1 MKINFSKIAA
11 LLFAGVICL
20 APGCTDYQSDINDIY
35 AKIDKL
41 ADKESVSTLQ
51 QQVNGLEATL
61 NTLVETSKTHATKA
75 ELQAAVSTLENA
87 DKAIGQRIDDLN
99 TALSNRISELN
110 STLSNR
116 IDGVAGDLSTLRGE
130 FNTLA
135 NEFAGFKGTVTQTLK
150 NLGDADVALGQRI
163 DGLDEKLETKA
174 KALGERIDGVVAD
187 LRTEASNR
195 DAADKILGEKIDEAV
210 SKAEKDLAAAKE
222 ELYAK
227 LGTEAK
233 TRKTADS
240 LLQVAVDAEAAA
252 RVAADDALDLAIKAE
267 KERAEGAEKLLNNAI
282 VAEAAARA
290 AADSV
295 IRVLADNETAARK
308 LADSLLNEA
317 IMAEKERAENA
328 EDLLDKAVK
337 AEAIARATAD
347 SLIRVELGDVKTEL
361 DNLSADYF
369 TFKAKTNKTLQAYG
383 ERLDGHDAA
392 IKEINEVQIP
402 KINAQIRALKEADS
416 LLNVGLAQEA
426 AARVAADA
434 ELQAGIDEVADSLSA
449 FKAATNATIAVMQ
462 DAIDAIVAVNKQQSD
477 SLKEAFKKFDDYVLK
492 TTFETYQAEVQKKLD
507 AKVDTAVFNALK
519 ADFEAYKLEV
529 QEKLDAKAD
538 TAELNRVYKELDLR
552 LLPLEAYKTKLEEEI
567 IPELQAID
575 KELRHD
581 VDSLCDEVDGLK
593 ARMDAAEDEIAKIK
607 DSLAAHQ
614 LRIASLEGRMTAAEG
629 RLDVLEEQ
637 VNELLNR
644 IQSVEFVPDYDDCK
658 ATINYLQIGR
668 RYYPATSTFTY
679 KVYPAEIAERLATAM
694 EKALTSDEEGLA
706 EVYFDVVPVKTRFPL
721 RDEEASIDLQID
733 SVAVSDRTKG
743 AITFYVKA
751 VNADDFYIPEEKIA
765 GYSTAS
771 GFPVVTPGTWAGWMN
786 QFASAWPDYDYMNGP
801 GFPVLPGGPL
811 VPVVLEPGDGY
822 IIGRAEADEPETEFP
837 KGQGSV
843 DTGITGA
850 TLGRMFDIPLN
861 TPGIAL
867 PFYLEEMLAEDLD
880 VYEEEEDAVH
890 QDYASCLV
898 IEKNFEGNVITSEY
912 NVWAQNPTVAVPG
925 GFARRQTEGQ
935 YDPEGPYHYVVATED
950 WIEYTSDKKSVLA
963 EGIVPAFTV
972 NGQIM
977 TVEDL
982 AKLTG
987 VNLPV
992 SFACTTAVFDNN
1004 AEDALSIFGHAIA
1017 PATDEQ
1023 KAPYVIV
1030 PAGYGLPDIEAL
1042 IDKLSEEDP
1051 QIAVEDILGNAA
1063 DEITYVNVNLEGEP
1077 AARKAAVGTYT
1088 AAIYAAYVGGYLML
1102 AYGDVH
1108 IVKVQAYAK
1117 GTAEI
1122 VWTYSKDVATDAAL
1136 WADADADAVY
1146 EREYDEDLVPVKVG
1160 ENNLEEKAVTLDELT
1175 DATIDI
1181 DELKIFTMPDS
1192 TEVDYDVVSGN
1203 VFFRN
1208 EDDSLQVDLSGFA
1221 WDTTYLV
1228 HVVYETETATV
1239 TGDWYVKTI
1248 DRNREKLVVDFGTT
1262 DITYVKD
1269 LDTDYDM
1276 NKTGSDLYTLLK
1288 EWYKPGILDVE
1299 ADEWTADNLDENDPD
1314 MSQVTAPYGYDDTFD
1329 GNTAVNTWRH
1339 INYAEDE
1346 ITKPMVIP
1354 ADLTFW
1360 TYYGQEIEYVGN
1372 ANIVAPKFDFRHN
1385 TYRVFGKYEKDG
1397 SVIAS
1402 YAPYELKTIDQ
1413 DELGGDKV
1421 VGTGETIPFY
1431 TKVDP
1436 YYQAEKWNLTHFD
1449 VQLVNLPEAF
1459 IIVDENMETADTTG
1473 TGLVEYFRFADDPET
1488 DAEFVPESNVDDRDN
1503 TIIEIKDTTD
1513 EITGISCEYALYYHG
1528 FDEQVPVYGGL
1539 YILNSDGSQFDFPTS
1554 FDEGFKAIYAAV
1566 LPEADP
1572 DTVGRYAD
1580 YNVVKF
1586 NPLHDLKSPK
1596 TVEMPVYNAET
1607 YQTPVLQY
1615 LSLKDQRRY
1624 DPEDPK
1630 SVEFAEDN
1638 DITNGVELFGE
1649 NGAWKVGDD
1658 ANGFAA
1664 TVKADSAY
1672 DIVPSYTYKFDD
1684 ESVDVDIKNAVSFAT
1699 DPDTDEVLPYIVF
1712 DYTQQMTL
1720 TQPVYLTVKVELLHP
1735 WVKYGMVAGVPVKIY
1750 KTGASSGEGN

>member
-41 ADKESVSTLQ
+41 ADKESVSNLK
-51 QQVNGLEATL
+51 QQVAGLEATL
-61 NTLVETSKTHATKA
+61 NTLVETAKTHATKA
-75 ELQAAVSTLENA
+75 ELLAAKTDLENA
-87 DKAIGQRIDDLN
+87 DAAINKRIDDLN
-99 TALSNRISELN
+99 TALGG
-110 STLSNR
+110 R
-116 IDGVAGDLSTLRGE
+116 IDKVAGELSTLRNE
-130 FNTLA
+130 FNTLSTQ
-135 NEFAGFKGTVTQTLK
+135 FAEFKGTVTTTLK
-150 NLGDADVALGQRI
+150 NLGDEDVRLNTKIDDTARELGNRI
-163 DGLDEKLETKA
+163 DGIAQQLATETSNREAADVVLGNRIDAAVTKA
-174 KALGERIDGVVAD
+174 E
-187 LRTEASNR
+187 T
-195 DAADKILGEKIDEAV
+195 
-210 SKAEKDLAAAKE
+210 DLAAAKAD
-222 ELYAK
+222 LYAAI
-227 LGTEAK
+227 GTEAK
-233 TRKTADS
+233 TRKAADS
-240 LLQVAVDAEAAA
+240 LLQVAVDAEAEA
-252 RVAADDALDLAIKAE
+252 RVKADGALDLAIKAE
-267 KERAEGAEKLLNNAI
+267 KERAEGAEKLLNDAI

-317 IMAEKERAENA
+317 IKAETERATNA
-328 EDLLDKAVK
+328 EELLDKAVK
-337 AEAIARATAD
+337 AEAVARATAD
-347 SLIRVELGDVKTEL
+347 SLFNVELAGVKEDL
-361 DNLSADYF
+361 QNLSDDYF
-369 TFKAKTNKTLQAYG
+369 
-383 ERLDGHDAA
+383 
-392 IKEINEVQIP
+392 
-402 KINAQIRALKEADS
+402 
-416 LLNVGLAQEA
+416 
-426 AARVAADA
+426 
-434 ELQAGIDEVADSLSA
+434 A
-449 FKAATNATIAVMQ
+449 FKAATNKTLKNHEDRIAAAELAIKDIKEVQIPAINAQIKALKETDSLLAQGISDVADSLAAYKAVTNATIKVMQ
-462 DAIDAIVAVNKQQSD
+462 DAIDDIVVVNKQQSD

-492 TTFETYQAEVQKKLD
+492 TVFETY
-507 AKVDTAVFNALK
+507 K
-519 ADFEAYKLEV
+519 AEV

-538 TAELNRVYKELDLR
+538 TAALNAVYDELNLR
-552 LLPLEAYKTKLEEEI
+552 LLPLEAYKVKLETEI

-575 KELRHD
+575 AELRHD
-581 VDSLCDEVDGLK
+581 VDSLCKEVDGLK
-593 ARMDAAEDEIAKIK
+593 ARMDDAEEAIAAIK
-607 DSLAAHQ
+607 DSLVEHQ
-614 LRIASLEGRMTAAEG
+614 LRIAALEGRMTAAEG

-694 EKALTSDEEGLA
+694 EKALTSDDEGLA

-786 QFASAWPDYDYMNGP
+786 QFASAWPEDDDYMNGP

-811 VPVVLEPGDGY
+811 VPVVLEPGNGY
-822 IIGRAEADEPETEFP
+822 IIGRADADEPETEFP

-843 DTGITGA
+843 DTGLTGEF
-850 TLGRMFDIPLN
+850 LGYYFGLPLN

-867 PFYLEEMLAEDLD
+867 PFYLEEMLAEELD

-925 GFARRQTEGQ
+925 GFARKQTEGQ
-935 YDPEGPYHYVVATED
+935 YDPEGTYHYIVATED

-987 VNLPV
+987 VDLPV

-1004 AEDALSIFGHAIA
+1004 AEDALRIFGHAIA

-1023 KAPYVIV
+1023 KAPYVIA
-1030 PAGYGLPDIEAL
+1030 PAGYGLPNIQAL
-1042 IDKLSEEDP
+1042 IDKLGEDDP
-1051 QIAVEDILGNAA
+1051 DIAVEDILGNAA

-1136 WADADADAVY
+1136 WADEDADAVY

-1160 ENNLEEKAVTLDELT
+1160 DNNLEEKAVTLDELT
-1175 DATIDI
+1175 DVTID
-1181 DELKIFTMPDS
+1181 EVQIFTMPDS
-1192 TEVDYDVVSGN
+1192 VEVDYDEIEGVVY
-1203 VFFRN
+1203 FRN
-1208 EDDSLQVDLSGFA
+1208 EDDSLQVDLYNFA

-1228 HVVYETETATV
+1228 RVVYETETATV
-1239 TGDWYVKTI
+1239 TGEWYVKTI

-1262 DITYVKD
+1262 DITYEKD
-1269 LDTDYDM
+1269 LDTDYTM
-1276 NKTGSDLYTLLK
+1276 QKPGEDLYDLLA
-1288 EWYKPGILDVE
+1288 EWCKPGIFDID
-1299 ADEWTADNLDENDPD
+1299 ATEWTEDNLGEETHYPD
-1314 MSQVTAPYGYDDTFD
+1314 MTNAVEPYGYDEDFNL
-1329 GNTAVNTWRH
+1329 GQGVETWRH
-1339 INYAEDE
+1339 INYADDE
-1346 ITKPMVIP
+1346 ITKPVVIP

-1360 TYYGQEIEYVGN
+1360 TYYGQEIEFIGN

-1397 SVIAS
+1397 SVIAL
-1402 YAPYELKTIDQ
+1402 YAPYELKTIGQ

-1421 VGTGETIPFY
+1421 EGTGVKVPFY

-1436 YYQAEKWNLTHFD
+1436 YYQTEKWNLTHFD

-1488 DAEFVPESNVDDRDN
+1488 GAEFVPESNVDDRDN

-1539 YILNSDGSQFDFPTS
+1539 YILNSDSSRFDFPTS
-1554 FDEGFKAIYAAV
+1554 FDEGHKAIYAAK
-1566 LPEADP
+1566 LPAADP

-1672 DIVPSYTYKFDD
+1672 DIIPSYTYDFDD

-1699 DPDTDEVLPYIVF
+1699 DPQTDEVLPYIVF
-1712 DYTQQMTL
+1712 DYTQQMHL

>member
-35 AKIDKL
+35 AKIEKL
-41 ADKESVSTLQ
+41 ADKESVATLQ
-51 QQVNGLEATL
+51 QQVAGLEITL
-61 NTLVETSKTHATKA
+61 NNLVEASKTHATKA
-75 ELQAAVSTLENA
+75 ELLAAKTDLENA
-87 DKAIGQRIDDLN
+87 DKAINKRIDDLN
-99 TALSNRISELN
+99 TTLGGRIEN
-110 STLSNR
+110 
-116 IDGVAGDLSTLRGE
+116 VAGDLSTLRNE
-130 FNTLA
+130 FNTLSTQ
-135 NEFAGFKGTVTQTLK
+135 FAEFKGTVTQTLK
-150 NLGDADVALGQRI
+150 TLGEEDARLDSKIDQKAKELGDRIEGIAGQLATETSNREAADVVLGQRI
-163 DGLDEKLETKA
+163 D
-174 KALGERIDGVVAD
+174 
-187 LRTEASNR
+187 
-195 DAADKILGEKIDEAV
+195 AAV
-210 SKAEKDLAAAKE
+210 QKAETDLAAAKE

-267 KERAEGAEKLLNNAI
+267 KERAEGAEKLLNDAI

-317 IMAEKERAENA
+317 IKAETERATNA
-328 EDLLDKAVK
+328 EELLDKAVK
-337 AEAIARATAD
+337 AEAVARATAD
-347 SLIRVELGDVKTEL
+347 SLFNVELSGVKEEL
-361 DNLSADYF
+361 QNLSDDYF
-369 TFKAKTNKTLQAYG
+369 AFKAATNKTLKNHEDRIGAA
-383 ERLDGHDAA
+383 EVA
-392 IKEINEVQIP
+392 IKDIKEVQIP
-402 KINAQIRALKEADS
+402 AINAQIKALKETDS
-416 LLNVGLAQEA
+416 LLAL
-426 AARVAADA
+426 
-434 ELQAGIDEVADSLSA
+434 GISDVADSLA
-449 FKAATNATIAVMQ
+449 AYKAATNATIKVMQ
-462 DAIDAIVAVNKQQSD
+462 DAIDDIVVVNKQQSD

-492 TTFETYQAEVQKKLD
+492 TVFETYQA
-507 AKVDTAVFNALK
+507 
-519 ADFEAYKLEV
+519 EV

-538 TAELNRVYKELDLR
+538 TAALNAVYDELNLR
-552 LLPLEAYKTKLEEEI
+552 LLPLEAYKAKLETEI

-575 KELRHD
+575 AELRHD
-581 VDSLCDEVDGLK
+581 VDSLCTEVDGLK
-593 ARMDAAEDEIAKIK
+593 ARMDAAEDAIAAIK
-607 DSLAAHQ
+607 DTLVEHQ
-614 LRIASLEGRMTAAEG
+614 LRIAALEGRMTAAEG

-850 TLGRMFDIPLN
+850 TLGRMFDLPLN

-1004 AEDALSIFGHAIA
+1004 AEDALRIFGHAIA

-1030 PAGYGLPDIEAL
+1030 PAGYGLPDIQAL

-1175 DATIDI
+1175 DATID
-1181 DELKIFTMPDS
+1181 EVKIFTMPDS
-1192 TEVDYDVVSGN
+1192 TEVDSDEIEGVVY
-1203 VFFRN
+1203 FRS

-1228 HVVYETETATV
+1228 RVVYETETATV
-1239 TGDWYVKTI
+1239 TGEWYVKTI

-1288 EWYKPGILDVE
+1288 EWYKPGILDVD

-1314 MSQVTAPYGYDDTFD
+1314 MSQVTDPYGYDDTFD

-1339 INYAEDE
+1339 INYADDE
-1346 ITKPMVIP
+1346 ITKPVVIP

-1360 TYYGQEIEYVGN
+1360 TYYGQEIEYVGK

-1385 TYRVFGKYEKDG
+1385 TYRVFGKYEKDR

-1402 YAPYELKTIDQ
+1402 YAPYELKTIGQ

-1436 YYQAEKWNLTHFD
+1436 YYQAMKWNLTHFD

-1459 IIVDENMETADTTG
+1459 IIVDENMANADTTG
-1473 TGLVEYFRFADDPET
+1473 TGLVEYFRFADATPGV
-1488 DAEFVPESNVDDRDN
+1488 EFVPESNTDDRDN

-1513 EITGISCEYALYYHG
+1513 EITGINCEYALYYHG

-1539 YILNSDGSQFDFPTS
+1539 YILNSDSSRFDFPTS

-1658 ANGFAA
+1658 ANGFA
-1664 TVKADSAY
+1664 TGVKADSAY